1 MPDRAGG
8 MGVAPTVTGDRK
20 VPVGA
25 GGSWN
30 VADGNGGIKKA
41 ARARGRY
48 ILYVC
53 NVSNNFLPANPVKE
67 TSSTAA
73 VLPSPPRHKAG
84 KARAKVT

>member
-1 MPDRAGG
+1 MPVGQVDGE
-8 MGVAPTVTGDRK
+8 

-30 VADGNGGIKKA
+30 VADGNGAIKKP
-41 ARARGRY
+41 RDARGRY

-53 NVSNNFLPANPVKE
+53 NVSDNFLPANPVKE

-73 VLPSPPRHKAG
+73 VLPSSPPRHKAG